1 MRILSIGKIAEY
13 HGVSKSTIYRWLK
26 SGKIKENHR
35 TYGNHR
41 RFIVENNQD
50 KIVLY
55 SRVSS
60 TSQKTDLK
68 IQSEKL
74 VCYSKNHYPDK
85 PYQLIEDLGSGINFK
100 KRGFL
105 KLINMILNHELDTL
119 IINHQDRLLRFGFE
133 LVKILCD
140 KQNIK
145 IVIIE
150 TNKETS
156 FEYELSKNI
165 IEIMTV
171 FCAKLY
177 GSRANK
183 NKTYLQVNKG

>member
-1 MRILSIGKIAEY
+1 
-13 HGVSKSTIYRWLK
+13 
-26 SGKIKENHR
+26 
-35 TYGNHR
+35 
-41 RFIVENNQD
+41 
-50 KIVLY
+50 
-55 SRVSS
+55 
-60 TSQKTDLK
+60 
-68 IQSEKL
+68 
-74 VCYSKNHYPDK
+74 
-85 PYQLIEDLGSGINFK
+85 
-100 KRGFL
+100 
-105 KLINMILNHELDTL
+105 MILNHELDTL

-183 NKTYLQVNKG
+183 NKTYLQLNKG